1 MVTHQISKDAA
12 KGREL
17 TKRRERLLGVGSEQ
31 SSQDRFAA
39 VHAVFSAQTGNRI
52 TGNQSLLH
60 QEVEE
65 AIDDTGAVQQ
75 R

>member
-1 MVTHQISKDAA
+1 MVSHQISKDAA
-12 KGREL
+12 KGWKL
-17 TKRRERLLGVGSEQ
+17 TNRRERLLGVGSEQ

-39 VHAVFSAQTGNRI
+39 FHAVFGAQIGDRI
-52 TGNQSLLH
+52 AGNQSLPH

-65 AIDDTGAVQQ
+65 PIDDTGTMEQ